1 MSRPP
6 HVDTDADAEANADA
20 GSDAGAPPTA
30 TAPPDPSSI
39 DTSRRPFVLIWE
51 VTQACDLACDHCR
64 ADATPARHPDELTTA
79 EGKRLLDQAR
89 EFGPGQL
96 VVLSGGDPLAR
107 SDLVDLVEYG
117 TDMGLRMTL
126 TPSGTSSLTSETVA
140 ALLDAGVKR
149 MALSLDG
156 ATAASHD
163 AFRGED
169 GSFDQTVAAA
179 RAAREAGLPLQIN
192 TTVCAQTVDELPA
205 LCDLVADLGAVL
217 WSVFFLVP
225 VGRGRVLDPI
235 SPERAERVMEWLTE
249 VSEDAP
255 FGVKTTEAPHYRRVA
270 IQRRRDASD
279 APPTDGIG
287 RRLGITAGD
296 GFAFVSHT
304 GDLFPSGFLP
314 ATAGNVRDG
323 GLVERYRESDLFRS
337 LRDRDALGGKCG
349 ACEFRHVCGGSRSRA
364 YAHTGDPLAS
374 DPLCGYVPAD
384 YDGPIPGTRSA
395 GD

>member
-6 HVDTDADAEANADA
+6 HVDTEANADA

-107 SDLVDLVEYG
+107 SDLAELVEYG
-117 TDMGLRMTL
+117 TDLGLRMTL
-126 TPSGTSSLTSETVA
+126 TPSGTSSLTPETVA
-140 ALLDAGVKR
+140 DLADAGVRR

-374 DPLCGYVPAD
+374 DPLCGYVPD
-384 YDGPIPGTRSA
+384 GYDGPMPTTRSA

>member
-6 HVDTDADAEANADA
+6 HVDTDTDA

-107 SDLVDLVEYG
+107 DDLVDLVEYG
-117 TDMGLRMTL
+117 TDLGLRMTL
-126 TPSGTSSLTSETVA
+126 TPSGTSSLTPETVA
-140 ALLDAGVKR
+140 DLADAGVKR

-156 ATAASHD
+156 ASAASHD
-163 AFRGED
+163 AFRGEE

-179 RAAREAGLPLQIN
+179 RAARDAGLPLQIN
-192 TTVCAQTVDELPA
+192 TTVCAETVDELPA
-205 LCDLVADLGAVL
+205 LCDLVADLDAVL

-225 VGRGRVLDPI
+225 VGRGRVLDSI
-235 SPERAERVMEWLTE
+235 SPERAERVMKWLTE
-249 VSEDAP
+249 VSDEAP

-314 ATAGNVRDG
+314 ASAGNVRDG

-337 LRDRDALGGKCG
+337 LRDRDALRGKCG

-384 YDGPIPGTRSA
+384 YDGPMPATRSA